1 MIEYST
7 QPAASTNNLALQL
20 RLFLLSQSRHLYIS
34 VLHCSCLCILRRL
47 SSNHLSQLFAR
58 IVSTVICRVPT
69 ACGACCTRS
78 PQYPRR
84 ISGISVTSIGS
95 LNAKDEAGAV
105 EKSQLGNRRGR
116 ATQRH
121 HHHFIVVVGVVVAA
135 VVVVVVVVIVVV
147 DVIVVVAVVVVN
159 LALIFPLTYLV
170 VIMRLRRWRCRWRWL
185 WQRRRQRQHACGW
198 GQGVAGF

>member
-1 MIEYST
+1 M
-7 QPAASTNNLALQL
+7 
-20 RLFLLSQSRHLYIS
+20 
-34 VLHCSCLCILRRL
+34 
-47 SSNHLSQLFAR
+47 
-58 IVSTVICRVPT
+58 
-69 ACGACCTRS
+69 
-78 PQYPRR
+78 
-84 ISGISVTSIGS
+84 TSIGS

-159 LALIFPLTYLV
+159 LALIFPLAYLV
-170 VIMRLRRWRCRWRWL
+170 VIMRLRR
-185 WQRRRQRQHACGW
+185 
-198 GQGVAGF
+198 

>member
-1 MIEYST
+1 M
-7 QPAASTNNLALQL
+7 
-20 RLFLLSQSRHLYIS
+20 
-34 VLHCSCLCILRRL
+34 
-47 SSNHLSQLFAR
+47 
-58 IVSTVICRVPT
+58 
-69 ACGACCTRS
+69 
-78 PQYPRR
+78 
-84 ISGISVTSIGS
+84 TSIGS

-135 VVVVVVVVIVVV
+135 VVVVVVIVVV

-170 VIMRLRRWRCRWRWL
+170 VIMRLRR
-185 WQRRRQRQHACGW
+185 
-198 GQGVAGF
+198 